1 MSKLVKF
8 ILIVLAVSVVSS
20 CVGLGHVQVNVPPL
34 TITGVTLSKES
45 PIFIVVPEFYG
56 SSDAF
61 VSLVKENLSDDSLY
75 TWKEIEPSQEGIFTV
90 NFIQENRYIGSMVP
104 FSPSKETME
113 SRKLFIW
120 KKGDEVAYK
129 VTIHGMD
136 ITIEKANIKVLKME
150 LPKSLRAEVQEQ
162 WGGPREKQIEEEIEF
177 YKSVNWEQTKG
188 IQATNLSRN
197 KQIDKLELLLKFNE
211 NS

>member
-120 KKGDEVAYK
+120 K
-129 VTIHGMD
+129 
-136 ITIEKANIKVLKME
+136 N
-150 LPKSLRAEVQEQ
+150 
-162 WGGPREKQIEEEIEF
+162 
-177 YKSVNWEQTKG
+177 
-188 IQATNLSRN
+188 
-197 KQIDKLELLLKFNE
+197 
-211 NS
+211 